1 MKLHVEENQ
10 AAVPERVD
18 GAQGKRSDQSSE
30 EGAPQCL
37 EGKVVTD
44 LKKENQNR
52 FRHFNTCHCTDRCPV
67 TKSPPHEV
75 KEI

>member
-1 MKLHVEENQ
+1 MKLHIEENQ

-37 EGKVVTD
+37 ERKVVTD
-44 LKKENQNR
+44 LERKNKADSVTLTLVTTPIAAQSQN
-52 FRHFNTCHCTDRCPV
+52 HHCM
-67 TKSPPHEV
+67 K
-75 KEI
+75 